1 MCSVHP
7 MRGEKRR
14 RTGNRVNNTPFGQSD
29 RSSSYTI
36 LHQRKIE
43 RFFIFEGIFYIQEGT
58 AFVAFAFFSGET
70 LASQIRQQKG
80 NKRFTLKRQLVLR
93 YARLHIITNA
103 TLLLFLKLDSAIV
116 ALFIHELL
124 LIYGSKYRGGGF

>member
-1 MCSVHP
+1 MGRVEHFRVHWFENSRKFILCSVHP

-58 AFVAFAFFSGET
+58 AFVAFAFFFQGRLW
-70 LASQIRQQKG
+70 LARDDSKKG
-80 NKRFTLKRQLVLR
+80 TSFTLKRQLVLR
-93 YARLHIITNA
+93 YARLHIIANA
-103 TLLLFLKLDSAIV
+103 YYIAACSLYLCS
-116 ALFIHELL
+116 
-124 LIYGSKYRGGGF
+124 